1 MSSSQE
7 TSIALS
13 LSSRCPS
20 SFSSSVKRRLV
31 IFSYPHGFPWAASV
45 FPSLFI
51 ATPSAHLFILPQAS
65 AEATLLWRVKCLW
78 LVERVH
84 VCVVDVCCVVYVCLW
99 VGVCV
104 CCVVLVCM
112 CVSVCVVWFLCMCV
126 WRLSLCVCVAYVC
139 AVWDMVSM
147 CTCACVVSALACVC
161 TRVCM
166 HSDSEISFQAVFPL
180 ILCDLLVGGWVKAMP
195 AVLKLA
201 QPGGRAFRLEVGT
214 V

>member
-1 MSSSQE
+1 M
-7 TSIALS
+7 L
-13 LSSRCPS
+13 RGVCVP
-20 SFSSSVKRRLV
+20 V
-31 IFSYPHGFPWAASV
+31 GG
-45 FPSLFI
+45 
-51 ATPSAHLFILPQAS
+51 
-65 AEATLLWRVKCLW
+65 CLCV
-78 LVERVH
+78 LCGSCVH
-84 VCVVDVCCVVYVCLW
+84 VCL
-99 VGVCV
+99 CV
-104 CCVVLVCM
+104 CCM
-112 CVSVCVVWFLCMCV
+112 VSVYVRVEAVFV
-126 WRLSLCVCVAYVC
+126 CVCVAYVC